1 MVNIYSYGKKDRD
14 GQFPRQRA
22 FQPAGHQAANK
33 ETSINCVVRFNNERL
48 VISGV
53 SKVQPRYWN
62 AEKGMPTQ
70 HAGNADSG
78 KIRRQLLEAD
88 KTINSVFD
96 EYVNEHNAFPRD
108 LKSFQE
114 LIRRR
119 VFNVPDEVE
128 KPDFDNLF
136 DYLTHFII
144 RCEKGLRLSDK
155 GLPLTESSVKT
166 YRTMLRNVKLFKD
179 EGNDVS
185 FGSLGLEFYEDYREF
200 LTIDLKYGANTVGKH
215 LRTLKA
221 VVNEAREDGFTAAI
235 FSGKRYKIKNETVTS
250 VYLDKGELQKIWGLD
265 LSANPTTLERARDLF
280 IIGANTALR
289 FGDWLKLDP
298 RRMVDDI
305 IEVKTQKT
313 GATVAVPINGMVKDV
328 FAKYA
333 DTSTGM
339 PKKMTNQELNRYVKT
354 IAKIADIDEPVE
366 IEKTKAGKRV
376 TVTVPKHT
384 LVSSHT
390 ARRSGATNMYIDGIP
405 TLSIMKITGHT
416 TETNFMKYIKLSDKQ
431 HARKVLEISNRKS
444 LKVVGGGD

>member
-1 MVNIYSYGKKDRD
+1 MTRKIVTGNFPVNVR
-14 GQFPRQRA
+14 FNLRA
-22 FQPAGHQAANK
+22 TKPANK
-33 ETSINCVVRFNNERL
+33 ETAINCIVRFNNERL

-78 KIRRQLLEAD
+78 KIRQKLLDAD
-88 KTINSVFD
+88 KTINRIFD
-96 EYVNEHNAFPRD
+96 DYVNEHNAFPCD
-108 LKSFQE
+108 LKAFHE
-114 LIRRR
+114 LLRRR
-119 VFNVPDEVE
+119 VFNIPDEVE
-128 KPDFDNLF
+128 KPEFDNLF

-155 GLPLTESSVKT
+155 GLPLTESSIKT
-166 YRTMLRNVKLFKD
+166 YRTMLRNVKMFRD
-179 EGNDVS
+179 AGNDVS
-185 FGSLGLEFYEDYREF
+185 FNALGLEFYEDYREF
-200 LTIDLKYGANTVGKH
+200 LTLTLRYGANTVGKH

-235 FSGKRYKIKNETVTS
+235 FSGKRYKVKNESVTN
-250 VYLDKGELQKIWGLD
+250 VYLNKGELQRIWELD

-298 RRMVDDI
+298 SRMVDDI

-313 GATVAVPINGMVKDV
+313 GATVAVPINSMVKDV
-328 FAKYA
+328 FVKYS
-333 DTSTGM
+333 DSPTGL
-339 PKKMTNQELNRYVKT
+339 PKPMTNQELNRYIKT
-354 IAKIADIDEPVE
+354 IAKMAKIDEPVE
-366 IEKTKAGKRV
+366 IEKTKAGKRI

-390 ARRSGATNMYIDGIP
+390 ARRSGATNMYIEGIP

-431 HARKVLEISNRKS
+431 HARKVLEVSNRKN
-444 LKVVGGGD
+444 LKVVGGGE